1 MFWCHSIP
9 SNQNIC
15 VNTPKL
21 WTGINDFEG
30 LPKNNFSFEKL
41 LCMYFILGQWGEWIL
56 IEGWAMFGCK
66 TQTNTFEKWKNTFQ
80 RIKEIFVCVSF
91 LHSEGD
97 GEQSRVQ
104 LNGILSV
111 ATKKSRQLKKLKIYI
126 WQTQDKCIW
135 KHKRNTF

>member
-1 MFWCHSIP
+1 
-9 SNQNIC
+9 
-15 VNTPKL
+15 
-21 WTGINDFEG
+21 
-30 LPKNNFSFEKL
+30 
-41 LCMYFILGQWGEWIL
+41 
-56 IEGWAMFGCK
+56 MFGCK

-111 ATKKSRQLKKLKIYI
+111 ATKKSRQDLYLTNTRQMYLKTQEKYILKTQEKYI
-126 WQTQDKCIW
+126 LKTQNKYI
-135 KHKRNTF
+135 